1 MLLVRSFAAGC
12 AADEPWG
19 RHPFVIG
26 AYGLGA
32 GGGSHETMFLSSTSS
47 SAYSYFFLGRLH
59 HLQSLLRVF
68 MFMKMVLAMFENG
81 FWPCLKMVVAML
93 EEL

>member
-26 AYGLGA
+26 AYGLGE
-32 GGGSHETMFLSSTSS
+32 GSPETMFFSSTSS

-81 FWPCLKMVVAML
+81 FGHV
-93 EEL
+93 